1 MPQKYT
7 LNAEQKE
14 RKALTDKI
22 LYANKK
28 KAKKLAKIILEK
40 PKIQSSDILIN
51 ESDSESD
58 NEEPQLIQQN
68 LQQKY
73 TFY

>member
-1 MPQKYT
+1 MPTKYI
-7 LNAEQKE
+7 LNDEQKE

-22 LYANKK
+22 LYAKKKKEKK
-28 KAKKLAKIILEK
+28 KAKINLEK
-40 PKIQSSDILIN
+40 PKIQSSDILIT
-51 ESDSESD
+51 ESDSD
-58 NEEPQLIQQN
+58 NEIEEPQLIQQN

>member
-1 MPQKYT
+1 MPTKYK
-7 LNAEQKE
+7 LNDEQKA

-28 KAKKLAKIILEK
+28 KAKKLEKINLEK
-40 PKIQSSDILIN
+40 PKNRSSE
-51 ESDSESD
+51 ESDSD
-58 NEEPQLIQQN
+58 NEENLEVVQQKT
-68 LQQKY
+68 QQKY

>member
-1 MPQKYT
+1 MPTKYK
-7 LNAEQKE
+7 LNDEQKE

-28 KAKKLAKIILEK
+28 KAKKLAKVILEK
-40 PKIQSSDILIN
+40 PKIQSSDILIT
-51 ESDSESD
+51 ESESESD
-58 NEEPQLIQQN
+58 NENPQLIQQN

>member
-28 KAKKLAKIILEK
+28 KAKKAKMILEK
-40 PKIQSSDILIN
+40 PKIQSSDILIT
-51 ESDSESD
+51 ESDSDDEI
-58 NEEPQLIQQN
+58 EEPKLI
-68 LQQKY
+68 QQKY